1 MPQPFGISI
10 VSEKIRRRYTKTCNQ
25 LFSDPGDDDITK
37 SKYFPSPGSFDSR
50 YLAED
55 YLLNNGIERIRGFD
69 NLSSAFTQLWF
80 VSTYSA
86 ILAFLS
92 AYSTLAQDYRTDV
105 AIYWG
110 GIDLTVV
117 VIFVLIIALWSI
129 SRILKRIEE
138 IEMDQKRYEDRWNG
152 WGTLHVLSS
161 YTSFVLGLSF
171 VLSIPMSIEDLDFQY
186 SSILYPGIIES
197 PYLLITI
204 LMFLSYV
211 FLSANE
217 LFLTEKTD
225 NCAEFIRGSSFQWR
239 CLLFR

>member
-1 MPQPFGISI
+1 M
-10 VSEKIRRRYTKTCNQ
+10 
-25 LFSDPGDDDITK
+25 
-37 SKYFPSPGSFDSR
+37 SP
-50 YLAED
+50 
-55 YLLNNGIERIRGFD
+55 
-69 NLSSAFTQLWF
+69 SAFTQLWF

-211 FLSANE
+211 V
-217 LFLTEKTD
+217 
-225 NCAEFIRGSSFQWR
+225 FISE
-239 CLLFR
+239 